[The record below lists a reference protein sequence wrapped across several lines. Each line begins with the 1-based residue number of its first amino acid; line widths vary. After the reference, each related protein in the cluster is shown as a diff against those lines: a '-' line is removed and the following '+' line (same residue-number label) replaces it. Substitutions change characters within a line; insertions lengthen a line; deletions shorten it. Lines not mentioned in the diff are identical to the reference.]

1 MEKGTAHYSLAEV
14 RALLEVGRM
23 RLTRSAYDGANQ
35 MGLNKRSVR
44 DILLQ
49 LAPRDFYKSM
59 TAYADHTVW
68 QDVYRPITP
77 NGALYVKLIV
87 TDGVLVVSFKSR

>member
-1 MEKGTAHYSLAEV
+1 
-14 RALLEVGRM
+14 M
-23 RLTRSAYDGANQ
+23 RLTRTAYDGANQ

-59 TAYADHTVW
+59 S
-68 QDVYRPITP
+68 
-77 NGALYVKLIV
+77 L
-87 TDGVLVVSFKSR
+87 